1 MLGRGPLLACALLV
15 LLGPGCAPSGLAVH
29 VTALRDPARTGRTY
43 WLVPGVE
50 GKDATQLE
58 YRVVESLAHKALRA
72 RGYQLVGRDTEPH
85 LVVLLGYGVGPP
97 QTVVETTRTGGGV
110 KTSEQPGRRSSI
122 VTGVGAA
129 PTHTRMTW
137 GGWTHTEVFTIHTT
151 WLRLSA
157 VDGKAFAAHR
167 QASEIWSTTA
177 RTESRGSDLQKL
189 LPVLLASAMDYFA
202 VNVRHDVRLVVPS
215 DSERV
220 EWLARSGP

>member
-1 MLGRGPLLACALLV
+1 MLGRSRLLACPVLV
-15 LLGPGCAPSGLAVH
+15 LLALACGPSGLDVR
-29 VTALRDPARTGRTY
+29 VTALRDPARSGRTY
-43 WLVPGVE
+43 WLVSGVD
-50 GKDATQLE
+50 GKDSTQLE
-58 YRVVESLAHKALRA
+58 YRAVEALAHRALRA

-97 QTVVETTRTGGGV
+97 QTVVETTRAGGGV
-110 KTSEQPGRRSSI
+110 KTTEQPGRSSI
-122 VTGVGAA
+122 VTGVGAP
-129 PTHTRMTW
+129 PTRTSMTW
-137 GGWTHTEVFTIHTT
+137 GGWTHTEVFTVHTT

-167 QASEIWSTTA
+167 PASEVWSTTA
-177 RTESRGSDLQKL
+177 RTDARGTDLQKL
-189 LPVLLASAMDYFA
+189 LPVLLASAMDYLA